1 MAWHRDG
8 QSPDSPVPGFYA
20 VRLTRGGV
28 ECAAQ
33 VIQDDDGH
41 WSGLINGDAVQ
52 DGEEDANRTFPDRL
66 LNISLFGRR
75 IDKGE
80 YDYLLARY
88 FHYRK
93 NDPADPRARPKER
106 VNRRLMK
113 PIGG

>member
-1 MAWHRDG
+1 MPAHRDG
-8 QSPDSPVPGFYA
+8 QSPDSPVPGFFA

-33 VIQDDDGH
+33 IIMDDEGNL
-41 WSGLINGDAVQ
+41 SGLINGEIVR
-52 DGEEDANRTFPDRL
+52 DGEVDANLTFPDKL
-66 LNISLFGRR
+66 QNIWLWGRK

-88 FHYRK
+88 HHYRI
-93 NDPADPRARPKER
+93 NDPADPRARPKEK